1 MQLCNKMQ
9 LCKKIDSKK
18 WALSESD
25 HNFAGSHIWGET
37 IKLITVNVRNE
48 NNNNTDNNYYSNH
61 RQKRQSVDRASFKVT
76 AENVLRPIR
85 CPSQQV
91 CVDNY

>member
-1 MQLCNKMQ
+1 MR
-9 LCKKIDSKK
+9 KKSIAR
-18 WALSESD
+18 ALSESD
-25 HNFAGSHIWGET
+25 YNFAGQQPYFWGET
-37 IKLITVNVRNE
+37 IKLITINVRNE

-61 RQKRQSVDRASFKVT
+61 RQKRRSVDRASFKVT
-76 AENVLRPIR
+76 AENVFRPIR